1 MLATDAV
8 SPYSVRQRRGA
19 APLRSVHSATELA
32 VNSVSSAA
40 MSAVGEQR
48 SSERRPEYDDAMR
61 HCMRARANPA
71 TTWMASTILGDDAC
85 WETLCLI
92 YECGA
97 GSAAVWRTFPLK
109 ETMRA
114 LMHCLG
120 LSKNGSAIE
129 CIRGWSDA
137 DDVTGSQGLE
147 GSLQRGDHPSESVG
161 KGNSERRRA

>member
-1 MLATDAV
+1 
-8 SPYSVRQRRGA
+8 
-19 APLRSVHSATELA
+19 
-32 VNSVSSAA
+32 

-48 SSERRPEYDDAMR
+48 SGERPPLEYDDAVR
-61 HCMRARANPA
+61 HCMQARVNPRRRHVDGEYHPRRRQRAGRRFV
-71 TTWMASTILGDDAC
+71 SS
-85 WETLCLI
+85 
-92 YECGA
+92 ECGA

-129 CIRGWSDA
+129 FIRGWSDA

-147 GSLQRGDHPSESVG
+147 GGLQRSDYPRNRWGRGTRRDAEPEGAILGDGQTAARADTLEPS
-161 KGNSERRRA
+161 